1 MRGNRGNQFYARK
14 GSGKFLH
21 VIGIRGV
28 NADDHV
34 LFDGKGKNLK
44 HFGREILLPDIHAA
58 NRRMGVRIDDLYF
71 GVPQYTIPVS
81 QRFSS
86 ILASKWVIRRAPPP

>member
-1 MRGNRGNQFYARK
+1 MPPSMMQKLPSARRMMNHI
-14 GSGKFLH
+14 F
-21 VIGIRGV
+21 
-28 NADDHV
+28 
-34 LFDGKGKNLK
+34 
-44 HFGREILLPDIHAA
+44 DIHAA

-86 ILASKWVIRRAPPP
+86 ILASKWVIRRAPLP